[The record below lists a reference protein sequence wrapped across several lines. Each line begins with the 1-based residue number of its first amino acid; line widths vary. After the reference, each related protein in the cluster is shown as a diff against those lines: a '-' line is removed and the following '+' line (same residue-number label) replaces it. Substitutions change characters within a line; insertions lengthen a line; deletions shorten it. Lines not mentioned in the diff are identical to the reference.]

1 MPHGGKQHGSRGK
14 SKDNTKRR
22 EQTELLTRSA
32 EADQDRLE
40 RAISKRLK
48 HIECLERNLAGT
60 SNQSGN
66 TGASSSN
73 TVTPG
78 ASSAYESG
86 VTRVSVES
94 DSDHPLSSEEEGPE
108 ARQDSL
114 VEEPVGSQPGHSANS
129 QAETH
134 SQGLC
139 ICSALTVH

>member
-1 MPHGGKQHGSRGK
+1 MPHGSSKRGK
-14 SKDNTKRR
+14 RGKRINNTERVER
-22 EQTELLTRSA
+22 QELLTRSA

-73 TVTPG
+73 TVTAG

-94 DSDHPLSSEEEGPE
+94 DSDHPLSSEEEGSEALE
-108 ARQDSL
+108 ARQDTSVL
-114 VEEPVGSQPGHSANS
+114 GQDSAS
-129 QAETH
+129 QADQP
-134 SQGLC
+134 SQG
-139 ICSALTVH
+139 